1 MVKILDLK
9 DKNQKNTLVRLP
21 NAPDFALF
29 IILTYVFHKK
39 KCFSI
44 LGLYPLQHTLFL
56 LLADSFQNYHGQTL
70 SISIMFLFDY

>member
-9 DKNQKNTLVRLP
+9 DKNQKDTLVRLP
-21 NAPDFALF
+21 YDPDFDLF
-29 IILTYVFHKK
+29 IILAYIYQKK
-39 KCFSI
+39 KCFSF

-70 SISIMFLFDY
+70 SISNMFLFDY